1 MYSNGKD
8 KGNREMKPYPSGSKI
23 PEKLFS
29 MDECAKHIIDS
40 ALSKIHKQIMDR
52 TKQGGARKSS
62 NASFGYSCP
71 EPIYEKPGGSLGPKY
86 PNMSPSRRTVGR
98 QDPFP
103 REPKKEEFSSI
114 LTSTIQK
121 VMREAISNADDHLG
135 SANRGY
141 RQAPPPEVRP
151 PRIKPLAKPN
161 SDGWDINGNIEH
173 VEMLDIEQLVK
184 SMTKLC
190 LLEPDGSGSNL
201 GSGDTSHK
209 QSGYSNSSQ
218 RLVGQRRASLLRAN
232 TRPSDSNGIIV
243 TNQNAES
250 GSLNKEL
257 QAVLQWM
264 VASHFNV
271 PNLTFLND
279 RDGDLSDLPR
289 LAQKAT
295 KKGYS
300 VGDVLQEVMRYL
312 ERLQMDDA
320 MGKRPPCGLLHW
332 LSANL

>member
-1 MYSNGKD
+1 MFSPGKE
-8 KGNREMKPYPSGSKI
+8 KGTREMKPYPSGSKV

-40 ALSKIHKQIMDR
+40 ALTKIHKQIMDK
-52 TKQGGARKSS
+52 TKHNGPRKS
-62 NASFGYSCP
+62 NNLPFGFSCP
-71 EPIYEKPGGSLGPKY
+71 EPIYEKPGGSAIPKFPTSPPWRVAGKQESY
-86 PNMSPSRRTVGR
+86 P
-98 QDPFP
+98 Q
-103 REPKKEEFSSI
+103 EPKKEEMSSI

-121 VMREAISNADDHLG
+121 VMREAISNVDDHPSRLFWK
-135 SANRGY
+135 
-141 RQAPPPEVRP
+141 APHPEMRP
-151 PRIKPLAKPN
+151 PQKIKPIGKPN
-161 SDGWDINGNIEH
+161 SVAWDLNGSLEH
-173 VEMLDIEQLVK
+173 MDMLDVDQLVN
-184 SMTKLC
+184 SMTKLR
-190 LLEPDGSGSNL
+190 LLEPGSSGSNL
-201 GSGDTSHK
+201 GSGDTPQKQPSCSH
-209 QSGYSNSSQ
+209 SAQ
-218 RLVGQRRASLLRAN
+218 RLVGARRASLSRVNARAN
-232 TRPSDSNGIIV
+232 DASGIIV

-279 RDGDLSDLPR
+279 RDGDLADLPR

-312 ERLQMDDA
+312 ERLQIDDA
-320 MGKRPPCGLLHW
+320 MGKRPPCGLIHW
-332 LSANL
+332 LNANL